1 MLRWIAATPVLLIA
15 VSLHLSRMGLRRKVA
30 QMHHPALWSDDS
42 GKWRYASA
50 VDERAVSNGFAAP
63 PADELA
69 RAGCRPPA
77 PGYARLRNRY
87 SSARRYIFSKN
98 GSSGLLREVC
108 SVFTCS
114 QSPSVNRLVNRS
126 HPKRCGVVWTLP
138 LGRAVWAKERAFW
151 SSVRNAWLVRLAKRP
166 KTIRHVPA
174 AFAVQVHRLPTNRLS
189 PSDKLQIALAVVR
202 KSGGP
207 AAFYHSR

>member
-1 MLRWIAATPVLLIA
+1 MVRWIAVTPVLLIA

-30 QMHHPALWSDDS
+30 QMQHPALWSDDS
-42 GKWRYASA
+42 GKRRYASA

-63 PADELA
+63 PPDALA
-69 RAGCRPPA
+69 RAGYRPPA

-108 SVFTCS
+108 SDFTCS

-151 SSVRNAWLVRLAKRP
+151 SSVRNAWLVRLAK
-166 KTIRHVPA
+166 T
-174 AFAVQVHRLPTNRLS
+174 TEDNS
-189 PSDKLQIALAVVR
+189 PCPSR
-202 KSGGP
+202 FRCSSTSTSNKS
-207 AAFYHSR
+207 SISK